1 MNADMVARE
10 FPVERSCAPWPA
22 RGCCGSCVV
31 AGTGAAGSG
40 VPGGVTMASYEGLAD
55 DAPGDADDTDG
66 VAEAEL
72 AVGVG
77 PDAGADA
84 GP

>member
-1 MNADMVARE
+1 M
-10 FPVERSCAPWPA
+10 
-22 RGCCGSCVV
+22 

-55 DAPGDADDTDG
+55 DAPGDAGDTDG